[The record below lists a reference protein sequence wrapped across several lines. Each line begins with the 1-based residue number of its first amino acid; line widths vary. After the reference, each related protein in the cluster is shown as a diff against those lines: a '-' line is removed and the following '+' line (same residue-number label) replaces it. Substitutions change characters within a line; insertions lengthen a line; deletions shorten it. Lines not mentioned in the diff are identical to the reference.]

1 MLGLAPEVSLRS
13 KPRALQLLPRPH
25 LERNPG
31 HQKSGKSQPRYKSTS
46 LAVCELD
53 GHRPPFSPQASRIFA
68 PWARLISSM
77 LSSKAG
83 ATAYDARSL
92 PALVGRKH
100 HLGSHVAP
108 RAVGRNEIA
117 FPRFHA
123 R

>member
-1 MLGLAPEVSLRS
+1 MPALAPKVSLRS
-13 KPRALQLLPRPH
+13 KPRGLQLRPTPYLQRH
-25 LERNPG
+25 RG
-31 HQKSGKSQPRYKSTS
+31 HQKSGKSQRRYKSTS

-53 GHRPPFSPQASRIFA
+53 GHRTPFSPQASRIFA

-92 PALVGRKH
+92 PALVGRKP

-108 RAVGRNEIA
+108 RAVGGNEIA
-117 FPRFHA
+117 FRRF
-123 R
+123 